1 MPLYNLKRFQC
12 RDFNAKIK
20 LQVLEIENQLVVA
33 NFVKNKINKNGNLL
47 IEFCKLHYLLITNT
61 IFKHKPSHPTEWIS
75 PLPPTSPRK
84 NSCRNQMTI
93 FCREKNRNSKIF
105 DSRSFNS
112 NITRSDHKPVV
123 AEIQIKW
130 TYTKKAACTKFSNLS
145 KLQNL
150 QITKNYVKQVNEMIK
165 NKKSTAA
172 NQEGWNNIIK
182 ALKTSAEKNLGCNHE
197 DRISRDANILSHSSI
212 QKDIYIKLNS
222 NKDEQ
227 KKK

>member
-1 MPLYNLKRFQC
+1 
-12 RDFNAKIK
+12 
-20 LQVLEIENQLVVA
+20 
-33 NFVKNKINKNGNLL
+33 
-47 IEFCKLHYLLITNT
+47 
-61 IFKHKPSHPTEWIS
+61 
-75 PLPPTSPRK
+75 
-84 NSCRNQMTI
+84 MTI

>member
-20 LQVLEIENQLVVA
+20 LQVLEIENQLVVG

-61 IFKHKPSHPTEWIS
+61 IFKHKPSHTTEWIS

-145 KLQNL
+145 K
-150 QITKNYVKQVNEMIK
+150 
-165 NKKSTAA
+165 
-172 NQEGWNNIIK
+172 
-182 ALKTSAEKNLGCNHE
+182 
-197 DRISRDANILSHSSI
+197 
-212 QKDIYIKLNS
+212 
-222 NKDEQ
+222 
-227 KKK
+227 

>member
-1 MPLYNLKRFQC
+1 M
-12 RDFNAKIK
+12 
-20 LQVLEIENQLVVA
+20 EI
-33 NFVKNKINKNGNLL
+33 
-47 IEFCKLHYLLITNT
+47 YLLSSVNFIIYLLQILSLNINLVTQQNGYR
-61 IFKHKPSHPTEWIS
+61 HYHL
-75 PLPPTSPRK
+75 PLHVK
-84 NSCRNQMTI
+84 I
-93 FCREKNRNSKIF
+93 HAEIKWLFCREKNRNSKIF

-112 NITRSDHKPVV
+112 NITRSNHKPVV